1 MEKFAAVYG
10 LLMVEEVKSLDHDI
24 GMLIFRNF
32 ERCSSQEDKNQISEQ
47 LIAKDNQM
55 DHMQKKL
62 VYMQD
67 TLAVEEDAKRRM
79 LLRYI
84 HAVKE

>member
-1 MEKFAAVYG
+1 M
-10 LLMVEEVKSLDHDI
+10 
-24 GMLIFRNF
+24 
-32 ERCSSQEDKNQISEQ
+32 
-47 LIAKDNQM
+47 AKDKQI
-55 DHMQKKL
+55 DHIQKKL
-62 VYMQD
+62 VYIQD

>member
-1 MEKFAAVYG
+1 M
-10 LLMVEEVKSLDHDI
+10 
-24 GMLIFRNF
+24 
-32 ERCSSQEDKNQISEQ
+32 
-47 LIAKDNQM
+47 IAKDNQI
-55 DHMQKKL
+55 DHIQKKL
-62 VYMQD
+62 VFTADAIFFFPTNIFLIETYFILKVYVQD